1 MSGARHHAVI
11 AGICNTRQA
20 RRLDGETSRS
30 LMITAIAGALDDA
43 GLTLA
48 GVDGVSA
55 GSDGTS
61 LIYDLRIGPAW
72 QGSAF
77 GIMMFHQA
85 VAAIEYGLA
94 SVVVL
99 TAAQAGQYVDHA
111 ATAPWT
117 RPATPAFATPYAP
130 AIVTLAEGYQM
141 VTNIINAVP
150 SQLRLDLPVRVT
162 FVGVTADLVL
172 PYFEPA

>member
-1 MSGARHHAVI
+1 VTTPPAINQPAAESRLLPQAADVPHAVPGPVT
-11 AGICNTRQA
+11 APFWAAC
-20 RRLDGETSRS
+20 RRSELLFQRCGQCAAVMFPPTEACREC
-30 LMITAIAGALDDA
+30 LHR
-43 GLTLA
+43 
-48 GVDGVSA
+48 
-55 GSDGTS
+55 
-61 LIYDLRIGPAW
+61 DLRWERGAGGGVLYSW
-72 QGSAF
+72 T
-77 GIMMFHQA
+77 
-85 VAAIEYGLA
+85 
-94 SVVVL
+94 VV
-99 TAAQAGQYVDHA
+99 H
-111 ATAPWT
+111 